1 MTDYL
6 LLNGVF
12 FRLSVIL
19 KFISVLS
26 ANSSSPLV
34 FILSDL
40 RILVWTLIATFL
52 SDLNWLG
59 LKLILPKVVI
69 NHRSLMLAKQIK
81 TCRLDNSWYS
91 SKRIKV
97 TFVFVLMANVKCI
110 LFWSRLILHTSLLFK
125 RPFGRCMSPCKF
137 LSAFFQ
143 NPHTLFINIMKI
155 AKYKYVSVKKAF
167 NRDN

>member
-40 RILVWTLIATFL
+40 RILVWRLIATFL

-59 LKLILPKVVI
+59 LKLILPKVGI

-91 SKRIKV
+91 SKRIEG
-97 TFVFVLMANVKCI
+97 TFVFVLMAEHSVLVKWI
-110 LFWSRLILHTSLLFK
+110 LFWSRLILHTSWLFK

-137 LSAFFQ
+137 LSAFF
-143 NPHTLFINIMKI
+143 PESPYFI
-155 AKYKYVSVKKAF
+155 YKHYENCKVQVCIG
-167 NRDN
+167 